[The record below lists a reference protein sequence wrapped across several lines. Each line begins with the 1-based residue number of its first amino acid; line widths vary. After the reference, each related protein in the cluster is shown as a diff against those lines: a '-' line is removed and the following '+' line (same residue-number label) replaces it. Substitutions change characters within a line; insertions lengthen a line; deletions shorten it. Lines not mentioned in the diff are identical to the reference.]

1 MSEFDDTLTQ
11 LFAAARESLP
21 DEDFLQEVATRVSH
35 ARRRRAIGRAAL
47 TLAAAGAAVA
57 ATPYVA
63 AGSLAVVSHLGEWLP
78 ALANAL
84 ASPVVWLCT
93 LAVAAWGL
101 RRARRMS

>member
-11 LFAAARESLP
+11 LFAEARRPLP
-21 DEDFLQEVATRVSH
+21 AEDFLQSVATHVSR
-35 ARRRRAIGRAAL
+35 ARRRRAIGRTAL
-47 TLAAAGAAVA
+47 TLAAAGVAAA

-63 AGSLAVVSHLGEWLP
+63 EGSLAVVSRLGESLP

-84 ASPVVWLCT
+84 ASPVVWLCA
-93 LAVAAWGL
+93 LAAAAWGL

>member
-11 LFAAARESLP
+11 LFAEARQPLAA
-21 DEDFLQEVATRVSH
+21 EDFLQSVATRISH
-35 ARRRRAIGRAAL
+35 GRRRRAIGRTAL
-47 TLAAAGAAVA
+47 AVAAGGVAVA

-78 ALANAL
+78 ALAHAL
-84 ASPVVWLCT
+84 ASPVVWACSA
-93 LAVAAWGL
+93 AVAAWGL

>member
-1 MSEFDDTLTQ
+1 MSEFDDRLTQ

-21 DEDFLQEVATRVSH
+21 AEDFLQSVATHVSH

-47 TLAAAGAAVA
+47 ALAAAGVAVA

-63 AGSLAVVSHLGEWLP
+63 AGSLAAVSHLGEWLP
-78 ALANAL
+78 ALANAP
-84 ASPVVWLCT
+84 ASPVVWFCSM
-93 LAVAAWGL
+93 AVAAWGL

>member
-11 LFAAARESLP
+11 LFAAGRESLP
-21 DEDFLQEVATRVSH
+21 AEDFLRRVATGVSQ
-35 ARRRRAIGRAAL
+35 ARRRRAIRRTAL
-47 TLAAAGAAVA
+47 ALAAAGVAVA

-84 ASPVVWLCT
+84 ASPAVWLCS

>member
-21 DEDFLQEVATRVSH
+21 AEDFVESVATHVSQ
-35 ARRRRAIGRAAL
+35 ARRKRAIGRAAL
-47 TLAAAGAAVA
+47 TLAAAGLAVA

-63 AGSLAVVSHLGEWLP
+63 AGSLAVVSHLAP
-78 ALANAL
+78 S
-84 ASPVVWLCT
+84 SPVLSLCSMA
-93 LAVAAWGL
+93 LAAWGV